1 MPESP
6 TPASSATPAPAPAPA
21 VALWPAEV
29 LARQL
34 VSDDAR
40 IRTVALGMALQPNA
54 PIEKC
59 VDALVECARLSA
71 GDALASQ
78 LAATALGCLPPASAT
93 EPAKSA
99 VAAFLDAGLAVPIRI
114 AAAHALFRLGC
125 LPARAQDPLCAMLFD
140 ADPNARKV
148 ALLAVS
154 PFAPACAEAL
164 ARHVAPAPPAAW
176 TVEALQALVKS
187 AGQDNSARRKVE
199 DFVMRSLAKVPL
211 VPAGIAGYAMLA
223 QLDPNGVG
231 IPALV
236 RVASDA
242 ANAEASAAALEAL
255 GALGEHARPAGT
267 AIAQL
272 LAATEDPAR
281 EELLCRTLV
290 QMRLQARDVPIARV
304 LQRVQGAPDRS
315 TAAHCM
321 LLCLHPKEFGQAAAA
336 VQQRFQG
343 AGEALRDALAQTYKT
358 LTGTELSG
366 GAAAGKA

>member
-1 MPESP
+1 MSEP
-6 TPASSATPAPAPAPA
+6 TTAPQEPVPPQP
-21 VALWPAEV
+21 VALWPADV

-34 VSDDAR
+34 VCDDPR
-40 IRTVALGMALQPNA
+40 IRTVALGMALQPKA
-54 PIEKC
+54 PIEQC
-59 VDALVECARLSA
+59 VDALAECARLCA
-71 GDALASQ
+71 GDPLASQ

-93 EPAKSA
+93 EPVRARL
-99 VAAFLDAGLAVPIRI
+99 VAFLAEGLGMPIRI
-114 AAAHALFRLGC
+114 AAAHALFRLAC
-125 LPARAQDPLCAMLFD
+125 LPPEAQDPLCAMLFD

-148 ALLAVS
+148 ALLAVA
-154 PFAPACAEAL
+154 PFATDCAGTL
-164 ARHVAPAPPAAW
+164 AQHVAPAAPASW
-176 TVEALQALVKS
+176 TLEALQALVKS
-187 AGQDNSARRKVE
+187 AGKDASARRKVE
-199 DFVMRSLAKVPL
+199 DFVVRSLAGVPL

-223 QLDPNGVG
+223 QVNPDGVA

-242 ANAEASAAALEAL
+242 GNVEASTAALEAL
-255 GALGEHARPAGT
+255 GALGEVARPAG
-267 AIAQL
+267 AALAQL
-272 LAATEDPAR
+272 LAATDDPAR

-290 QMRLQARDVPIARV
+290 QVRLPAGDVPIARV

-321 LLCLHPKEFGQAAAA
+321 LLCLHPREFAQAAAP

-343 AGEALRDALAQTYKT
+343 AGEALRNALAQTYKT